1 MIRWLFLSALS
12 LGVGGQ
18 SGAPAQEPTKPDI
31 VVVTGRVEDLRYDEL
46 DDVGLNFEVTATLRI
61 SRVVSGPA
69 IQTLVMKPSVCGSPF
84 FSATA
89 AAATAPAAEDV
100 RDFPD
105 YVAQIALWG
114 CLLSIL
120 GGGAY
125 WGLSQHGGNSYGASK
140 GKMLVLGGA
149 IGAAVY
155 GGAAII
161 VNTLY
166 GAAQS

>member
-1 MIRWLFLSALS
+1 MPTAPTADEAGDLDITEPVSASRSHRLTSWLMGIVP
-12 LGVGGQ
+12 LGVLGQ
-18 SGAPAQEPTKPDI
+18 VTVTPSTPGMPGA
-31 VVVTGRVEDLRYDEL
+31 
-46 DDVGLNFEVTATLRI
+46 NFLQQLL
-61 SRVVSGPA
+61 GW
-69 IQTLVMKPSVCGSPF
+69 
-84 FSATA
+84 
-89 AAATAPAAEDV
+89 
-100 RDFPD
+100 
-105 YVAQIALWG
+105 VAQISLWG

-125 WGLSQHGGNSYGASK
+125 WGLSQHAGNSYGASK

-149 IGAAVY
+149 IGAAVC

>member
-1 MIRWLFLSALS
+1 MPTALT
-12 LGVGGQ
+12 
-18 SGAPAQEPTKPDI
+18 P
-31 VVVTGRVEDLRYDEL
+31 
-46 DDVGLNFEVTATLRI
+46 
-61 SRVVSGPA
+61 
-69 IQTLVMKPSVCGSPF
+69 
-84 FSATA
+84 
-89 AAATAPAAEDV
+89 TAPHTPPADRSTKRTPLSTRLMAFLPLGILSQV
-100 RDFPD
+100 TVSPSTAGMPGANFLQQLLGW
-105 YVAQIALWG
+105 VAQISLWG

-149 IGAAVY
+149 IGAAVC

>member
-1 MIRWLFLSALS
+1 MPTASTPLSSDTLPNDRPTRRAPLSTRYMAFLPIGI
-12 LGVGGQ
+12 LGQVTVSPSTAGMP
-18 SGAPAQEPTKPDI
+18 GA
-31 VVVTGRVEDLRYDEL
+31 
-46 DDVGLNFEVTATLRI
+46 NFLQQLL
-61 SRVVSGPA
+61 GW
-69 IQTLVMKPSVCGSPF
+69 
-84 FSATA
+84 
-89 AAATAPAAEDV
+89 
-100 RDFPD
+100 
-105 YVAQIALWG
+105 VAQISLWG

-149 IGAAVY
+149 IGAAVC

>member
-1 MIRWLFLSALS
+1 M
-12 LGVGGQ
+12 
-18 SGAPAQEPTKPDI
+18 P
-31 VVVTGRVEDLRYDEL
+31 
-46 DDVGLNFEVTATLRI
+46 
-61 SRVVSGPA
+61 
-69 IQTLVMKPSVCGSPF
+69 
-84 FSATA
+84 
-89 AAATAPAAEDV
+89 TAPATDEPGSLDLTAAPRESRPHRLTSRLMGFV
-100 RDFPD
+100 PLAVLGQVTVTPSTAGMPGANFLQQLLGW
-105 YVAQIALWG
+105 VAQISLWG

-125 WGLSQHGGNSYGASK
+125 WGLSQHAGNSYGASK

-149 IGAAVY
+149 IGAAVC

>member
-1 MIRWLFLSALS
+1 MPTASSPPASDS
-12 LGVGGQ
+12 LPN
-18 SGAPAQEPTKPDI
+18 ARPTKRPPLSTRLMAFLPI
-31 VVVTGRVEDLRYDEL
+31 GVLSQVTVSPSTAGMP
-46 DDVGLNFEVTATLRI
+46 GANFLQQLL
-61 SRVVSGPA
+61 SW
-69 IQTLVMKPSVCGSPF
+69 
-84 FSATA
+84 
-89 AAATAPAAEDV
+89 
-100 RDFPD
+100 
-105 YVAQIALWG
+105 VAQISLWG

-149 IGAAVY
+149 IGAAVC

>member
-1 MIRWLFLSALS
+1 MPTASTPPASDAL
-12 LGVGGQ
+12 
-18 SGAPAQEPTKPDI
+18 P
-31 VVVTGRVEDLRYDEL
+31 TGRPANRVPLLTRL
-46 DDVGLNFEVTATLRI
+46 MAFLPIGILSQVNVSPSTA
-61 SRVVSGPA
+61 GMP
-69 IQTLVMKPSVCGSPF
+69 G
-84 FSATA
+84 AT
-89 AAATAPAAEDV
+89 
-100 RDFPD
+100 FLQQLLGW
-105 YVAQIALWG
+105 VAQISLWG

-149 IGAAVY
+149 IGAAVC

>member
-1 MIRWLFLSALS
+1 MHTASTPPASDALPTEQQTKRAPLWTRLMAFLP
-12 LGVGGQ
+12 LGILGQ
-18 SGAPAQEPTKPDI
+18 VTVSPSTAGMPGA
-31 VVVTGRVEDLRYDEL
+31 
-46 DDVGLNFEVTATLRI
+46 NFLQQLL
-61 SRVVSGPA
+61 GW
-69 IQTLVMKPSVCGSPF
+69 
-84 FSATA
+84 
-89 AAATAPAAEDV
+89 
-100 RDFPD
+100 
-105 YVAQIALWG
+105 VAQISLWG

-149 IGAAVY
+149 IGAAVC

>member
-1 MIRWLFLSALS
+1 M
-12 LGVGGQ
+12 
-18 SGAPAQEPTKPDI
+18 P
-31 VVVTGRVEDLRYDEL
+31 
-46 DDVGLNFEVTATLRI
+46 
-61 SRVVSGPA
+61 
-69 IQTLVMKPSVCGSPF
+69 
-84 FSATA
+84 
-89 AAATAPAAEDV
+89 TAPATDDPESLDLTAAPRESRSHRLTSRLMGV
-100 RDFPD
+100 VPLAVLGQVTVTPSTAGMPGANFLQQLLGW
-105 YVAQIALWG
+105 VAQISLWG

-125 WGLSQHGGNSYGASK
+125 WGLSQHAGNSYGASK

-149 IGAAVY
+149 IGAAVC

>member
-1 MIRWLFLSALS
+1 MPTASTHFESESLPACRPTKRAPLRTRLMAFLP
-12 LGVGGQ
+12 LGVLGQ
-18 SGAPAQEPTKPDI
+18 VAVSPSTAGMPGA
-31 VVVTGRVEDLRYDEL
+31 
-46 DDVGLNFEVTATLRI
+46 NFLQQLL
-61 SRVVSGPA
+61 GW
-69 IQTLVMKPSVCGSPF
+69 
-84 FSATA
+84 
-89 AAATAPAAEDV
+89 
-100 RDFPD
+100 
-105 YVAQIALWG
+105 VAQISLWG

-149 IGAAVY
+149 IGAAVC

>member
-1 MIRWLFLSALS
+1 M
-12 LGVGGQ
+12 
-18 SGAPAQEPTKPDI
+18 PTNSIP
-31 VVVTGRVEDLRYDEL
+31 
-46 DDVGLNFEVTATLRI
+46 
-61 SRVVSGPA
+61 
-69 IQTLVMKPSVCGSPF
+69 
-84 FSATA
+84 
-89 AAATAPAAEDV
+89 PAADALPTNRQASRGPLSTRLMAFLPMAILSQV
-100 RDFPD
+100 TVSPSTAGMPGANFLQQLLGW
-105 YVAQIALWG
+105 VAQISLWG

-149 IGAAVY
+149 IGAAVC

>member
-1 MIRWLFLSALS
+1 MPTAPTVNEPCAPLEAPPPSRRAALS
-12 LGVGGQ
+12 TRLLGFLPLGILSQVTVTPSTGGMP
-18 SGAPAQEPTKPDI
+18 GAHFLQQLL
-31 VVVTGRVEDLRYDEL
+31 GW
-46 DDVGLNFEVTATLRI
+46 
-61 SRVVSGPA
+61 
-69 IQTLVMKPSVCGSPF
+69 
-84 FSATA
+84 
-89 AAATAPAAEDV
+89 
-100 RDFPD
+100 
-105 YVAQIALWG
+105 VAQIALWG

-149 IGAAVY
+149 IGAAVC

>member
-1 MIRWLFLSALS
+1 M
-12 LGVGGQ
+12 
-18 SGAPAQEPTKPDI
+18 P
-31 VVVTGRVEDLRYDEL
+31 
-46 DDVGLNFEVTATLRI
+46 
-61 SRVVSGPA
+61 
-69 IQTLVMKPSVCGSPF
+69 
-84 FSATA
+84 
-89 AAATAPAAEDV
+89 TAPTPLASDAMPTGSSRKRTPLSTRLMAFLPLGILSQV
-100 RDFPD
+100 TVSPSTAGMPGANFLQQLLGW
-105 YVAQIALWG
+105 VAQISLWG

-149 IGAAVY
+149 IGAAVC